1 MHRLAYG
8 HRVSQQGELVLLDHA
23 AGSPVL
29 PEAVEAVRGLL
40 GTVGSPEQ
48 AGAAGRRAAAVVEH
62 ARATVAAA
70 LGATCEE
77 VVLTGGGTEGDNL
90 AVKGL
95 YRAQR
100 EQDPSRTRVLVG
112 AAEHRAVLGAADW
125 LAAGSQARVEHL
137 PVDALGRVAVD
148 TVREALAGGGSDV
161 ALVSLALANNEVGT
175 VQALD
180 EIVELAHAAD
190 ARVHTDAVQAVGQ
203 LPVDFSRLRVDALTV
218 SGHKYGA
225 PPGTGALL
233 LRDGV
238 ACRPL
243 LHGGAGRTRAGR
255 LRPGPLSPALA
266 AGFAVATAA
275 VVEQQ
280 PSHAVRLRALREQLV
295 HRVQQAVPGA
305 RLRGDP
311 VDRLPGNAHLTFEG
325 CEGDSLVLLLDARGV
340 LVATGSA
347 CSAGVPRPSHVLLA
361 MGLTEDEARSSLRL
375 TLGRGSTAADVDA
388 LVAVLP
394 AAVERARGAGWR

>member
-1 MHRLAYG
+1 M
-8 HRVSQQGELVLLDHA
+8 LLDHA

-29 PEAVEAVRGLL
+29 PEAVEVVCGLL

-48 AGAAGRRAAAVVEH
+48 AGGAGRRAAAVVEH
-62 ARATVAAA
+62 ARATVAGA
-70 LGATCEE
+70 LGAAHDE

-95 YRAQR
+95 YWAQR
-100 EQDPSRTRVLVG
+100 QQDPARTRVLVG
-112 AAEHRAVLGAADW
+112 AAEHQAVLGAADW
-125 LAAGSQARVEHL
+125 LAAASQARVERL
-137 PVDALGRVAVD
+137 PVDDVGRVAVD
-148 TVREALAGGGSDV
+148 TVRAALAGGGADV
-161 ALVSLALANNEVGT
+161 ALVSLSLANNEVGT

-180 EIVELAHAAD
+180 EVVELAHAAG

-203 LPVDFSRLRVDALTV
+203 LPVDFSRLGVDALTV

-233 LRDGV
+233 LREGV
-238 ACRPL
+238 ACRSL
-243 LHGGAGRTRAGR
+243 LHGGAGRTPADR

-266 AGFAVATAA
+266 AGFAVATAS

-280 PSHAVRLRALREQLV
+280 PAHAVRLRSLRDQLV
-295 HRVQQAVPGA
+295 HRVQEAVPGA

-311 VDRLPGNAHLTFEG
+311 VDRLPGNAHLTFAG

-340 LVATGSA
+340 LVSTGSA

-361 MGLTEDEARSSLRL
+361 MGVPEDEARSSLRFS
-375 TLGRGSTAADVDA
+375 LGHGSTGADVDA

-394 AAVERARGAGWR
+394 AVVERARSAGWR